1 LNCNID
7 LHENLKKYQTKK
19 NTEKLFDFLVSLE
32 KWMEANL
39 DVDKILDLINENGIQ
54 SLKEIHLKILK
65 NS

>member
-1 LNCNID
+1 
-7 LHENLKKYQTKK
+7 
-19 NTEKLFDFLVSLE
+19 
-32 KWMEANL
+32 MEANL